1 MDGCTTQEN
10 NGRQQNAVSRQI
22 TKHSI
27 RQRFFSSF
35 KNDKRWHR
43 FYCGFVKFSV
53 AIFALLTCL
62 ALNGPSQSVTPSQ
75 SASPSKSVDLFS
87 SSYGAYPANYQE
99 IITTWLNTN
108 LVDPRSVVVKW
119 LSEPKPG
126 ELPIDKAG
134 KTVSGFV
141 VDFSVNARNLFGAYT
156 GPQKHTALIRDGK
169 VVTATGFVF
178 H

>member
-1 MDGCTTQEN
+1 M
-10 NGRQQNAVSRQI
+10 
-22 TKHSI
+22 
-27 RQRFFSSF
+27 
-35 KNDKRWHR
+35 
-43 FYCGFVKFSV
+43 
-53 AIFALLTCL
+53 AILALLACL
-62 ALNGPSQSVTPSQ
+62 PFAGLAQT
-75 SASPSKSVDLFS
+75 ASPSPTQSVPSAPTPSVNPFS

-134 KTVSGFV
+134 KMVSGFV

-156 GPQKHTALIRDGK
+156 GPQKHTALIRDGQ

-178 H
+178 HR

>member
-1 MDGCTTQEN
+1 M
-10 NGRQQNAVSRQI
+10 
-22 TKHSI
+22 
-27 RQRFFSSF
+27 
-35 KNDKRWHR
+35 
-43 FYCGFVKFSV
+43 
-53 AIFALLTCL
+53 AILALLACL
-62 ALNGPSQSVTPSQ
+62 PFAGLAQT
-75 SASPSKSVDLFS
+75 ASPSPTQSVPSAPAQSVNPFS

-108 LVDPRSVVVKW
+108 LVDPRTVVVKW

-134 KTVSGFV
+134 KMVSGFV

-156 GPQKHTALIRDGK
+156 GPQKHTALIRDGQ

-178 H
+178 HR

>member
-1 MDGCTTQEN
+1 M
-10 NGRQQNAVSRQI
+10 
-22 TKHSI
+22 
-27 RQRFFSSF
+27 
-35 KNDKRWHR
+35 
-43 FYCGFVKFSV
+43 
-53 AIFALLTCL
+53 AIGALLACL
-62 ALNGPSQSVTPSQ
+62 PLAGLAQTASPTPAQSVPPSPGQSVTPKPAQ
-75 SASPSKSVDLFS
+75 SVNPFS

-134 KTVSGFV
+134 KMVSGFV

-156 GPQKHTALIRDGK
+156 GPQKHTALIRDGH

-178 H
+178 HR